1 LELQEDDTAAEST
14 YERMGRVWL
23 GLGNLGAPC
32 WFIGMEPGG
41 ADVATWPDT
50 WATQFKG
57 APMIDLPA
65 SATKLETK
73 YLGPKNQIH
82 KTWSSLIRLRLAYAG
97 KSTDDADVLLY
108 QRQEFCRIEGGEA
121 LVEIS
126 AYAATSLDVV
136 TPKKKYLKS
145 RVKHLRDLIGEY
157 RPEIVVCYGT
167 TYTGH
172 YEEICGGAFYDHS
185 FRQSGS
191 TLCALT
197 MHPYQRYGKSPP
209 PEFWIDKGHEMR
221 RRVDERLSPRLY

>member
-1 LELQEDDTAAEST
+1 
-14 YERMGRVWL
+14 
-23 GLGNLGAPC
+23 
-32 WFIGMEPGG
+32 MEPGG
-41 ADVATWPDT
+41 ADVPTWPDT

-82 KTWSSLIRLRLAYAG
+82 STWSPLIRLRLAYAG

-126 AYAATSLDVV
+126 AYAARSLDVV
-136 TPKKKYLKS
+136 TPKKKYVKL
-145 RVKHLRDLIGEY
+145 RVKQFRDLISEY
-157 RPEIVVCYGT
+157 KPKMVLCYGIK
-167 TYTGH
+167 
-172 YEEICGGAFYDHS
+172 YERYYKEICGGPFDVER
-185 FRQSGS
+185 FRWSGT

-221 RRVDERLSPRLY
+221 RRVDERLSPRRY